1 MKQTLLKIYTYKDLL
16 EDKIPE
22 EIFEVVEGMGVKGMP
37 TSSLHNKW
45 VSEIFFYLRKKFSK
59 NYEVLTNETSILIS
73 KIPLTY
79 LNADIII
86 IERRKIKTFSENI
99 LEVPP
104 DVVFEIVVSF
114 EANTEYKMNA
124 YQKIGVLKQFWVYPK
139 ERKVIVIDKE
149 GNKVEYPFNKK
160 IEVIEGKKILFSR
173 FKI

>member
-1 MKQTLLKIYTYKDLL
+1 MRQTILKIYTYKDLL
-16 EDKIPE
+16 EDRIPE
-22 EIFEVVEGMGVKGMP
+22 EIFEVVEGVGVKEMP

-139 ERKVIVIDKE
+139 ERKVIVIDRD
-149 GNKVEYPFNKK
+149 GNKTEYPFNKK